1 MIIEARS
8 QNDGRRPVRLLPGE
22 LSNTPYLGDANHWVQ
37 VYTEL
42 LSFSRDLIRQLDAR
56 VARHDG
62 HVPEHPDRL
71 LFSEQA
77 DRIEARLRFW
87 KARQV
92 ALENAP
98 GGPGEKEVTLPAG

>member
-1 MIIEARS
+1 MTIEARS
-8 QNDGRRPVRLLPGE
+8 QKDGRRPVRLLPGE
-22 LSNTPYLGDANHWVQ
+22 LSNTPYLADANHWVQ

-56 VARHDG
+56 VAEHDG
-62 HVPEHPDRL
+62 HVPEHPEGPDLL

-87 KARQV
+87 KARRV
-92 ALENAP
+92 ALGNT
-98 GGPGEKEVTLPAG
+98 EVATLPAG